1 MYCYLYSL
9 RLSLDFNFHYLH
21 WMIICNRQAGRKT
34 AGLEQPFY
42 KKTDTQISKQ
52 SPTLPPHLHKRRL
65 HTCARPL
72 KLAARMLNPAH
83 RLVFFYYYC
92 FHLDAFRYS
101 CSSLPQ
107 TPALP
112 MVSHLPHPSGATE
125 SHQNSTL
132 QKLWLVSGNTRRA
145 CSEKAFASAEAPSH
159 ANKQTPGG
167 SLPTEKQK

>member
-83 RLVFFYYYC
+83 RLFFFITTVFIWTPLGIHAPVY
-92 FHLDAFRYS
+92 HRLQH
-101 CSSLPQ
+101 SLWSHTCL
-107 TPALP
+107 TPVVQQSP
-112 MVSHLPHPSGATE
+112 T
-125 SHQNSTL
+125 
-132 QKLWLVSGNTRRA
+132 KTRPYRN
-145 CSEKAFASAEAPSH
+145 F
-159 ANKQTPGG
+159 G
-167 SLPTEKQK
+167 